1 MSQNEIISIRPIGY
15 VKTEAKGKEV
25 RDKNRT
31 SKIIIFSDY
40 IDALEGIDGFSHII
54 VLFWL
59 DRISTK
65 QKILKVH
72 PRGKIDLPL
81 LGVFATRSM
90 FRPNPI
96 GLTVVEL
103 IKRENDTLLVR
114 GLDAFNFTPVLD
126 LKPFDFWDRDKKLT
140 VPNWWMDLEKKG

>member
-1 MSQNEIISIRPIGY
+1 MSQNEIISIKPIGY

-31 SKIIIFSDY
+31 SKIIIFRDY
-40 IDALEGIDGFSHII
+40 IDALEGIEGFSHIV

-103 IKRENDTLLVR
+103 IKKENDTLLVR

-126 LKPFDFWDRDKKLT
+126 LKPFDFWDSDKKLT
-140 VPNWWMDLEKKG
+140 VPNWWMDLEKRV